1 MKKLF
6 AGLVVAGALA
16 VPFAG
21 SASAV
26 GGCQAFGAA
35 TAAGTPWGQATKDIN
50 LNPANPPTIIKTNT
64 LGAHDLFCGA

>member
-1 MKKLF
+1 MKKLL

-21 SASAV
+21 TASAV
-26 GGCQAFGAA
+26 GGCQEFGEV

-50 LNPANPPTIIKTNT
+50 LNPSNPPTIIKTNT
-64 LGAHDLFCGA
+64 LGAHATFCP